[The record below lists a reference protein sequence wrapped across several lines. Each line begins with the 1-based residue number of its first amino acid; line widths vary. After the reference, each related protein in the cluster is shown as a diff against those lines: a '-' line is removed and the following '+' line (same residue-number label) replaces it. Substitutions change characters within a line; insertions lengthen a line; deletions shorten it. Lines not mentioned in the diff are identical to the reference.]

1 MHYGLAV
8 ISSVGALALTFLAR
22 PYLGETPL
30 VVLYVPVFLATRV
43 GGIGPGMLA
52 TALTAG
58 FANFFVLSQT
68 ADPAWPWRGGSSAL
82 VFALISSAT
91 VIVVSN
97 LRSRTAVLREKER
110 QLTDF
115 MENATVGLHWIR
127 EDGSIL
133 WANKAQLE
141 LVGHPAA
148 EYVGRRIHDFHVD
161 QGEARDV
168 LRRLAAN
175 ERIKN
180 YEMRLRTRDGEIKV
194 VLLDANVFWE
204 SGHFIHARCFMR
216 DISPRKKAEES
227 LRQSET
233 RFRQLA
239 EHINA
244 VFWMWTPIEKRML
257 YVSHA
262 CEPVLGLT
270 EDLALRDPSAWQR
283 IVHPS
288 DAGLATT
295 MEDVLGRGE
304 NSVCEYRIIR
314 PDGAVRWIRDRG
326 YPLRDETG
334 AIYRVAGLAED
345 VTERKL
351 AEIDVQASET
361 KFRAVFESSLD
372 AIGVAADG
380 RLTMANPAFVELFGF
395 KGPEEI
401 TGKGV
406 LEFIAPANRPQ
417 VQLYVERRARGEAAP
432 FRYQTLGLR
441 VDGGQFDMEVS
452 ASTFRLHGRLYTL
465 AIVRDVTE
473 RRRAQETIAGERNL
487 LRTLIDALPDYI
499 YTKDRQSR
507 FLISNLANVQLLNA
521 ATEDDVRGRSVLELC
536 PPNIAQ
542 KFVDDDRWIIETGRP
557 LFDQEEPF
565 ILPGGERRTFRT
577 TKLPLRDGAGEVIGL
592 VGISRDVTE
601 RKRANEALRRS
612 EASLRLAQ
620 RIGRIGSWEADLE
633 KDTLAW
639 SEETYRIF
647 GCDAQ
652 TMTPTERSFFE
663 LVHPDDRSIVRRAAD
678 HALQHGKYYSVDYRV
693 ACPDGSER
701 YVVQQA
707 RIIRNEAGQ
716 PARIVGTVQ
725 DITERKLA
733 ERALRESELRFRT
746 LFEQSPEAILVLDP
760 HDTERILPVVDCN
773 EVACRQYGYTRGELV
788 GLELSD
794 VERAERNRESL
805 ATLMERLERD
815 HLVQIE
821 TSHRR
826 RDGSEYCVEARLS
839 LLAVNN
845 RELLLAVIRDI
856 SGRKRVEEE
865 VRLLNEKLEARVEER
880 TRQLEEA
887 NRELEAFSYSIS
899 HDLRAPVRAI
909 SGFVQIIREDHGAHL
924 QGEANRLFEVIA
936 GNARRMGELIDDL
949 LAFSRL
955 SGRDIRRRTV
965 DMNRLVA
972 SVIGEFTRERGT
984 DRTLFQVR
992 DLPPASGD
1000 ESLLRQVLVNLIG
1013 NAAKFSRTAVQPTVE
1028 IQARLE
1034 AGGVVYSVHDNGVGF
1049 DMRHASR
1056 LFGVFQRL
1064 HKADQF
1070 EGTGVGLAIVQRIVH
1085 RHCGQV
1091 WAEGNPGAGA
1101 VFYFRLPRDADA
1113 TSGMSRGENAPPA
1126 EQARLN

>member
-1 MHYGLAV
+1 MHYGAAV
-8 ISSVGALALTFLAR
+8 ASSLVALGITLLVR

-30 VVLYVPVFLATRV
+30 VVLYVPVFIATRV
-43 GGIGPGMLA
+43 GGIGPGLLA
-52 TALTAG
+52 TVLTSG
-58 FANFFVLSQT
+58 FANFLVLSQ
-68 ADPAWPWRGGSSAL
+68 AGDSAWPWRGGLSAL
-82 VFALISSAT
+82 IFALISGAT
-91 VIVVSN
+91 VFVVSN
-97 LRSRTAVLREKER
+97 LRSRTTVLREKER

-115 MENATVGLHWIR
+115 MENATVGLHWIH

-161 QGEARDV
+161 PSEARDV

-180 YEMRLRTRDGEIKV
+180 YEIRLRTRDGESKV

-204 SGHFIHARCFMR
+204 RGHFVHARCFMR
-216 DISPRKKAEES
+216 DISARKKAEES

-244 VFWMWTPIEKRML
+244 VFWLWAPAERRML

-262 CEPVLGLT
+262 CEQVLGLPQ
-270 EDLALRDPSAWQR
+270 DLALRDPCAWKR

-288 DAGLATT
+288 DAALATT
-295 MEDVLGRGE
+295 MEDVLARGE
-304 NSVCEYRIIR
+304 NSVCEYRIIQ

-334 AIYRVAGLAED
+334 SIYRVAGLAED

-351 AEIDVQASET
+351 AEIRVQASET
-361 KFRAVFESSLD
+361 RFRAVFECSLD
-372 AIGVAADG
+372 AVGVAVDG
-380 RLTMANPAFVELFGF
+380 RLTMANPAFVGLFGF
-395 KGPEEI
+395 KEPEELV
-401 TGKGV
+401 GRHV
-406 LEFIAPANRPQ
+406 LDFIAPSHRSQ
-417 VQLYVERRARGEAAP
+417 VQHYVERRARGEAVP

-441 VDGGQFDMEVS
+441 TDGSQFDMEVS
-452 ASTFRLHGRLYTL
+452 ASTFRLQGGLHTL

-473 RRRAQETIAGERNL
+473 RRRAQETLAGERNL

-507 FLISNLANVQLLNA
+507 FLISNVANAQLLNA
-521 ATEDDVRGRSVLELC
+521 ATEEDVRGRSVLDLC
-536 PPNIAQ
+536 PPDIAQ
-542 KFVDDDRWIIETGRP
+542 RFIDDDRRIIESGQP

-565 ILPGGERRTFRT
+565 VLPNGERRTFLT
-577 TKLPLRDGAGEVIGL
+577 TKLPLRDAAGEVIGL
-592 VGISRDVTE
+592 VGVSKDVTE

-633 KDTLAW
+633 KDTLVW

-647 GCDAQ
+647 GCDPQ
-652 TMTPTERSFFE
+652 TMIPTEHSFFE
-663 LVHPDDRSIVRRAAD
+663 LVHPEDRLVVRRAAD

-707 RIIRNEAGQ
+707 RILRNEDGR
-716 PARIVGTVQ
+716 PARMVGTVQ

-773 EVACRQYGYTRGELV
+773 EVACRQYGYTRQELV

-794 VERAERNRESL
+794 VERAGRDRDSL
-805 ATLMERLERD
+805 VNLMERLERGQ
-815 HLVQIE
+815 LVEIE

-839 LLAVNN
+839 LLVVNN

-856 SGRKRVEEE
+856 SGRKRAEEE

-909 SGFVQIIREDHGAHL
+909 SGFIQILREDHGECLH
-924 QGEANRLFEVIA
+924 GEANRLFEVIA

-965 DMNRLVA
+965 DMNQLVA
-972 SVIGEFTRERGT
+972 SVIKEFTRERGSN
-984 DRTLFQVR
+984 RTLYRVR
-992 DLPPASGD
+992 DLPPANGD

-1013 NAAKFSRTAVQPTVE
+1013 NAAKFSRTTVQPAIE
-1028 IQARLE
+1028 IQARVE
-1034 AGGVVYSVHDNGVGF
+1034 ATGVVYSVQDNGVGF

-1064 HKADQF
+1064 HKAEQF
-1070 EGTGVGLAIVQRIVH
+1070 EGTGVGLAIVQRIIH
-1085 RHCGQV
+1085 RHGGQV
-1091 WAEGNPGAGA
+1091 WAESSPGAGA
-1101 VFYFRLPRDADA
+1101 VFYFRLPREADA
-1113 TSGMSRGENAPPA
+1113 KGELARAGSAGPAPQP
-1126 EQARLN
+1126 RLN